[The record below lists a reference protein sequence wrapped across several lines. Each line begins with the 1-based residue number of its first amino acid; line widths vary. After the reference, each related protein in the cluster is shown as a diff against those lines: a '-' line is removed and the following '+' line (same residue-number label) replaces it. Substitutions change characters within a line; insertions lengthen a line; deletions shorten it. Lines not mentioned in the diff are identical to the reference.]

1 MRVQR
6 ILLLLSSLIPLSK
19 SYCSTPGWNPK
30 LTGPPI
36 VEQLSM
42 TSVRVSWAGLLETS
56 VCADFLKVKHWRGMN
71 IDKWWMSDQLTVDT
85 TSYIVRNLVPNVPYT
100 FQVIAAEDKGYFLG
114 FHIGID
120 YNRGPKTSFI
130 IKSKQKQVKADDP
143 IPNETTTA
151 DWMDLETRSG
161 LESNQ
166 ALKAKSSDQTEAS
179 DNVMERIEDGIA
191 QLLAGENP
199 ELLVGLIVGGLVLVV
214 LLVGLVYNCVQRS
227 GPPKHLDLD
236 FAMYEDSDE
245 DDEGQDR
252 GSKILSRPKKMR
264 TADRRSGVVS
274 FLASIGRKSSNT
286 DSVTSQTL

>member
-1 MRVQR
+1 
-6 ILLLLSSLIPLSK
+6 
-19 SYCSTPGWNPK
+19 
-30 LTGPPI
+30 
-36 VEQLSM
+36 
-42 TSVRVSWAGLLETS
+42 
-56 VCADFLKVKHWRGMN
+56 MN
-71 IDKWWMSDQLTVDT
+71 QFNFK
-85 TSYIVRNLVPNVPYT
+85 
-100 FQVIAAEDKGYFLG
+100 
-114 FHIGID
+114 
-120 YNRGPKTSFI
+120 
-130 IKSKQKQVKADDP
+130 VKADDP

-151 DWMDLETRSG
+151 DWMDLETRKG

>member
-1 MRVQR
+1 
-6 ILLLLSSLIPLSK
+6 
-19 SYCSTPGWNPK
+19 
-30 LTGPPI
+30 
-36 VEQLSM
+36 
-42 TSVRVSWAGLLETS
+42 
-56 VCADFLKVKHWRGMN
+56 MN
-71 IDKWWMSDQLTVDT
+71 
-85 TSYIVRNLVPNVPYT
+85 
-100 FQVIAAEDKGYFLG
+100 
-114 FHIGID
+114 HI
-120 YNRGPKTSFI
+120 NFK
-130 IKSKQKQVKADDP
+130 VKADDP

-252 GSKILSRPKKMR
+252 GSKVLSRPKKTR
-264 TADRRSGVVS
+264 TAERRSGVVS